1 MRLGYN
7 TNGFA
12 HHPWETALRLI
23 AEIGYESVAITLD
36 HHCLNPFAPEVREER
51 NRLWRVLEELR
62 LGCVIETGARYLLDP
77 RRKHEPTL
85 VSPAPEGRN
94 RRVEFLTHAIDTAA
108 EVGAE
113 AVSLWAGVVRDG
125 ARDEVAFERLREGLS
140 RVLEHAERRNMR
152 IAFEPEPGMLIE
164 RMDQFARLVERV
176 ASPLLGLTID
186 VGHVHC
192 VDRMSIP
199 DCLRAWRDR
208 VWNIHI
214 EDMCR
219 GVHEHLMFGEGE
231 IDFPPVFAALREIGY
246 SGGVHVELSR
256 HSHVALDAA
265 CESYEFLRRAGGE
278 AKSPA

>member
-23 AEIGYESVAITLD
+23 AEIGYESVALTLD
-36 HHCLNPFAPEVREER
+36 HHCLNPFAPDVREER
-51 NRLWRVLEELR
+51 NRLRRALAELR

-85 VSPAPEGRN
+85 VSPDPEARD
-94 RRVEFLTHAIDTAA
+94 RRIDFLNHAIDTASD
-108 EVGAE
+108 VGAE
-113 AVSLWAGVVRDG
+113 AVSLWAGVVHDG
-125 ARDEVAFERLREGLS
+125 ASDDVAFERLCAGLS
-140 RVLEHAERRNMR
+140 RVLEHAERRQVR

-176 ASPLLGLTID
+176 GSPLLGLTID
-186 VGHVHC
+186 IGHVHC
-192 VDRMSIP
+192 VDRMTIP
-199 DCLRAWRDR
+199 DCLRTWRDQ

-219 GVHEHLMFGEGE
+219 GVHEHLMFGAGE
-231 IDFPPVFAALREIGY
+231 IDFPPVLAALREIDY

-256 HSHVALDAA
+256 HSHVAPEVAR
-265 CESYEFLRRAGGE
+265 ESYAFLKQSLHGV
-278 AKSPA
+278 